1 MKNKKQNIISQM
13 FDVRPVNSAGG
24 LDWEKIE
31 KIVSTL
37 VVKPKEKKPLNA
49 RVISGQTFYDI
60 KKPDAISDEIRR
72 FQKVIEADSQ
82 KITNATVPVYGESEG
97 DVPVATIVVQKNR
110 RAGFVPDIQAGSD
123 SGYQAIQKEKNNEF
137 VAEADLEFL
146 RQKSRELMAEEAR
159 IDYFSELAPEGFAE
173 FAVAE
178 EKPRLKAGEKI
189 AEIKNFFRD
198 EKTYA
203 PKPKKFALS
212 FAGAA
217 CFIFILIFGA
227 GFFYRSLSVKNS
239 VLSTGGS
246 AYASLAR
253 AQGEIMNKNFQASA
267 VEFDEAYK
275 NFSEISSQLD
285 GLGGILVDASKY
297 VPFLSKLSSG
307 SHLAEAGKDI
317 SRIGVLSAGVIETLG
332 QAKNPLSSGTES
344 VSYLKILQ
352 DTSANAKEIA
362 SLLEDANQN
371 LADVNVEDIPEEQ
384 RAKFSTIKNKL
395 PEITAFAK
403 GFADNGRIF
412 ADVLGGNGPRKY
424 LFLFQNN
431 QEMRATGGF
440 IGTYGV
446 MDISNGRIKKFFVDG
461 IFNPDGQLIEKIVPP
476 SPIQKISAAWSLHD
490 SNWFPNFPT
499 SAEEAM
505 LFYEKTGGPTVD
517 GVIAMT
523 PSVMQKLLEITG
535 PIEMPEYDVTIDKD
549 NFVEKVQQEVEVD
562 YDKELNQPKKILA
575 DLAPIMLDK
584 IFNAGNFSDIAKAA
598 KILDES
604 LNEKQI
610 LIYSKNYDIEKM
622 LSGLGWSGEILK
634 TQKDYLS
641 VINTNIN
648 GFKTDGVIQE
658 KIEHQAEIQPDG
670 TIVDTLTVTRHHNGG
685 QSDYA
690 WWNKVNADYMRV
702 YVPKGSQL
710 ISAEGQTREFNSP
723 PLDYNALGFKR
734 DPLVQMEEDSIKIDE
749 ESGTRIY
756 EDADKTVFANWV
768 YVSPQETV
776 TVKYKYLLPF
786 KIEINDKNKPA
797 DTYSLLAQKQSGSV
811 GSEFISNITF
821 PETYNIRW
829 KYPNELKMDGNN
841 LKLETDLKTDK
852 FIGAALVLK

>member
-1 MKNKKQNIISQM
+1 M
-13 FDVRPVNSAGG
+13 FDVRPVNLAGD

-31 KIVSTL
+31 RVVST
-37 VVKPKEKKPLNA
+37 VIISPKKETLKTFAEN
-49 RVISGQTFYDI
+49 SGQIICDI
-60 KKPDAISDEIRR
+60 KKPDAISDEIQR
-72 FQKVIEADSQ
+72 FQKFIKADSQ
-82 KITNATVPVYGESEG
+82 KKTKAVLFVSGEIEIETPVTTV
-97 DVPVATIVVQKNR
+97 IMQRNR
-110 RAGFVPDIQAGSD
+110 RAGFVPDIQTNFS
-123 SGYQAIQKEKNNEF
+123 SNYQARQKEKNNTS
-137 VAEADLEFL
+137 VAEADLEFW
-146 RQKSRELMAEEAR
+146 ELKNRKRLVEEAR
-159 IDYFSELAPEGFAE
+159 IDYFSELASGE

-178 EKPRLKAGEKI
+178 KKPQLKMREKI
-189 AEIKNFFRD
+189 AEIENFFKVED
-198 EKTYA
+198 SYA

-212 FAGAA
+212 FAGTA

-227 GFFYRSLSVKNS
+227 GFFYRSMSVKNS

-246 AYASLAR
+246 AYANLAR
-253 AQGEIMNKNFQASA
+253 AQGEIMNKNFQLSSA
-267 VEFDEAYK
+267 EFSEAYK
-275 NFSEISSQLD
+275 NFGEISLQLD
-285 GLGGILVDASKY
+285 SLGGILVDASKY

-317 SRIGVLSAGVIETLG
+317 SRVGVLSTSIIENLG
-332 QAKNPLSSGTES
+332 QAKNPLSSGDES

-352 DTSANAKEIA
+352 DTSANAREIA
-362 SLLEDANQN
+362 FLLEDANQN

-395 PEITAFAK
+395 PEITAFVK
-403 GFADNGRIF
+403 NFADNGQIF
-412 ADVLGGNGPRKY
+412 SDVLGGNGPRKY

-461 IFNPDGQLIEKIVPP
+461 VFNPDGQLIEKIVPP
-476 SPIQKISAAWSLHD
+476 APIQKISAAWSLHD

-535 PIEMPEYDVTIDKD
+535 PIELPKYDVTIDEN

-584 IFNAGNFSDIAKAA
+584 IFNANNFSDIARMV
-598 KILDES
+598 KILSES
-604 LNEKQI
+604 FNEKQI
-610 LIYSKNYDIEKM
+610 LVYSKNYEIEEM
-622 LSGLGWSGEILK
+622 LSNLGWSGEILK
-634 TQKDYLS
+634 TQKDYVS

-658 KIEHQAEIQPDG
+658 KIGHQAEIQPDG
-670 TIVDTLTVTRHHNGG
+670 TIVDTLTIVRQHNGG
-685 QSDYA
+685 QADFE
-690 WWNKVNADYMRV
+690 WWNKVNSDYMRV
-702 YVPKGSQL
+702 YVPRGSQL

-723 PLDYNALGFKR
+723 PLDYSALGFKR
-734 DPLVQMEEDSIKIDE
+734 DALVQMEEDSIKIDE
-749 ESGTRIY
+749 ASGTRVY
-756 EDADKTVFANWV
+756 ENADKTVFANWV

-786 KIEINDKNKPA
+786 KIEIDGKTKPA
-797 DTYSLLAQKQSGSV
+797 DTYSLLAQKQSGSI
-811 GSEFISNITF
+811 GSEFSFNLIY
-821 PETYNIRW
+821 PEKYNILW
-829 KYPNELKMDGNN
+829 KYPDTLVADGNKLELK
-841 LKLETDLKTDK
+841 TDLKTDK
-852 FIGAALVLK
+852 FIGMAFVSR